1 MTYYQS
7 IVDNVSGII
16 VYGDQNELIQKYD
29 SELFGEI
36 IITLGREGL
45 FSNFPYIK
53 SIIHSFNLNDNP
65 PDNSNEGFVVMRME
79 ARYNDVKGLYVDKLV
94 FRYYKFNE
102 DNTTWYLDK
111 NVEFGTQGLYDYS
124 YTKGDRLF
132 TITYL
137 DGNEYIKGTITD
149 KEENF
154 YPLVA
159 PTFAKPNGSSYQEV
173 MLRIIR
179 VMELIKNE
187 EFFNNNPVETLSE
200 IIIPGEFR

>member
-29 SELFGEI
+29 NELFGEI
-36 IITLGREGL
+36 IITLGTEGL
-45 FSNFPYIK
+45 YSNSPYIK
-53 SIIHSFNLNDNP
+53 GIIHSFNLNDNP

-79 ARYNDVKGLYVDKLV
+79 ARYNDIKGLYVDKLV
-94 FRYYKFNE
+94 FRYYKFNF
-102 DNTTWYLDK
+102 NNSTWYLDK
-111 NVEFGTQGLYDYS
+111 NVEFGIQGIYDYS
-124 YTKGDRLF
+124 YTKGDRLN

-149 KEENF
+149 DEENF
-154 YPLVA
+154 YPLIA
-159 PTFAKPNGSSYQEV
+159 PTFAKSNESTYQDV
-173 MLRIIR
+173 ISRIIR
-179 VMELIKNE
+179 VMELIKND

-200 IIIPGEFR
+200 IIIPGEFQ